1 MNRKIKI
8 IGALT
13 VSLLF
18 VMFISKFIFIDN
30 TPKVSVNFLANLK
43 NAPLLVWESLSS
55 LGKSSSMKKEI
66 ALKKLRDLPDSSL
79 NTIAQGVY
87 AKEDA
92 TNNVVYIRV
101 TKDVVW
107 EEREI
112 TLDGKLTKIRFP
124 KK

>member
-1 MNRKIKI
+1 MRKVKI
-8 IGALT
+8 IGALI

-18 VMFISKFIFIDN
+18 VMFISKIVFVDN
-30 TPKVSVNFLANLK
+30 TPKVSVNFLANLR

-55 LGKSSSMKKEI
+55 LGKTSSMKKEI

-87 AKEDA
+87 AKEDT
-92 TNNVVYIRV
+92 TNKVVYIRV
-101 TKDVVW
+101 TKDAQW
-107 EEREI
+107 EERQI
-112 TLDGKLTKIRFP
+112 MLDGKPTTIRIP